1 MKKLNK
7 KKIIFTYEFGL
18 SSKGFGGGQSILL
31 GLLHEYLKNDY
42 EVYLI
47 TPKTNKIHKDF
58 KNLKCSI
65 IYSEKYNNQIITSLA
80 LVKSFLYLTNK
91 FSKKN
96 FNNLK
101 VLSFTSEAFLC
112 SLISR
117 FKNINFYTYLAAPKI
132 PKLSY
137 FMKPLYIKN
146 NILLIFFLIG
156 AFFSRK
162 CFCISQFI
170 LKEVKKKYNFKN
182 LVNVNC
188 GINPKFLSI
197 QNQIEPIKKK
207 ISLFY
212 LGRLALTQKPVHL
225 IIDSLKK
232 ISSIDKFYIAGSGP
246 DKNRLIK
253 LVKSEKLEK
262 NVIFLGNLNIDSI
275 IRYSRKCQI
284 AILISNYE
292 SFMIAAHEVA
302 AINNKLILSDVADLK
317 KKFSKFKGIVFI
329 KNNINDIVNKI
340 YYLQKIKLKNHHLI
354 KRKNYLKKNFTW
366 NSVYNEIEKY

>member
-18 SSKGFGGGQSILL
+18 SSEGFGGGQSILL
-31 GLLHEYLKNDY
+31 GFLHEYLKNDY

-80 LVKSFLYLTNK
+80 LVKSFLYLINK

-117 FKNINFYTYLAAPKI
+117 LKNINFYTYLAAPKI

-137 FMKPLYIKN
+137 FLKPLHIKN

-188 GINPKFLSI
+188 GINSKFLSI

-207 ISLFY
+207 
-212 LGRLALTQKPVHL
+212 
-225 IIDSLKK
+225 
-232 ISSIDKFYIAGSGP
+232 
-246 DKNRLIK
+246 
-253 LVKSEKLEK
+253 
-262 NVIFLGNLNIDSI
+262 
-275 IRYSRKCQI
+275 
-284 AILISNYE
+284 
-292 SFMIAAHEVA
+292 
-302 AINNKLILSDVADLK
+302 
-317 KKFSKFKGIVFI
+317 
-329 KNNINDIVNKI
+329 
-340 YYLQKIKLKNHHLI
+340 
-354 KRKNYLKKNFTW
+354 
-366 NSVYNEIEKY
+366 